1 MAYQRKS
8 LLSFR
13 SDSHQSVTRRHLVG
27 ARCVCVRGLSD
38 KQQSSTTPRCFTD
51 RPRAGDRDCRT
62 AQRDCRYSIQPTTKR
77 WPGEEA
83 AEAGTEM
90 LALAARLSC
99 IPDEMKGSSNQC
111 LYREHT
117 VWLFS
122 ILSAAFGAPF
132 STKWSSFF
140 FIMIPRP
147 IWFFTTVLFF
157 FSNDLFVKRI
167 KKN

>member
-27 ARCVCVRGLSD
+27 ASCVCERELSN
-38 KQQSSTTPRCFTD
+38 KQTSSTTPRCFTD

-62 AQRDCRYSIQPTTKR
+62 AQRDCRFAIQPTTKR

-111 LYREHT
+111 LYREHA
-117 VWLFS
+117 VRLPAYFHLLMGP
-122 ILSAAFGAPF
+122 LSVPSAVP
-132 STKWSSFF
+132 
-140 FIMIPRP
+140 
-147 IWFFTTVLFF
+147 F
-157 FSNDLFVKRI
+157 FSARYFVTAGS
-167 KKN
+167 